1 MMKDRGVNTMVTILV
16 ADDDVHILELV
27 SLTLRDAGY
36 DVLTAKDGMEAL
48 SIAKKQVIDAAV
60 LDVMMPFMDGFELTK
75 ELRENIDLPIILLTA
90 KNQINDKAKGY
101 ESGTDDYLVKPFD
114 VQELLF
120 RLKALLRRY
129 HVQEDSDVLKAGNLM
144 IYTASFKVVVGNET
158 FFLPPK
164 EFELLRFLVANKRQA
179 FTREQLIEHVWGLD
193 FVGDTRTVDVHVKRL
208 REHFRDL
215 VEDIEIK
222 TVRGVGYM
230 LEVYA

>member
-1 MMKDRGVNTMVTILV
+1 MVTILV

-27 SLTLRDAGY
+27 SLTLQDAGY
-36 DVLTAKDGMEAL
+36 NVKTAKDGMEAL
-48 SIAKKQVIDAAV
+48 SIAKTQAIDAAV
-60 LDVMMPFMDGFELTK
+60 LDVMMPFMDGFALTK
-75 ELRENIDLPIILLTA
+75 ELRKRFDLPIILLTA
-90 KNQINDKAKGY
+90 KTQINDKAQGY

-129 HVQEDSDVLKAGNLM
+129 NVQEDSEVLKAGNLM
-144 IYTASFKVVVGNET
+144 IYTASFKVVVDNET

-179 FTREQLIEHVWGLD
+179 FTREQLIDHVWGLD
-193 FVGDTRTVDVHVKRL
+193 FVGDTRTIDVHIKRL
-208 REHFRDL
+208 REHFRGL

-230 LEVYA
+230 LEVHA

>member
-1 MMKDRGVNTMVTILV
+1 MVTILV

>member
-36 DVLTAKDGMEAL
+36 NVLTAKDGMEAL

-75 ELRENIDLPIILLTA
+75 ELRKNIDLPIILLTA

>member
-1 MMKDRGVNTMVTILV
+1 MVTILI

-36 DVLTAKDGMEAL
+36 NVKTAKDGMEAL
-48 SIAKKQVIDAAV
+48 SIAKKYAIDAAV
-60 LDVMMPFMDGFELTK
+60 LDVMMPFMDGFALTK
-75 ELRENIDLPIILLTA
+75 ELRKDFDMPIILLTA
-90 KNQINDKAKGY
+90 KTQINDKAQGY

-129 HVQEDSDVLKAGNLM
+129 NVQEDSDVLKAGNLM
-144 IYTASFKVVVGNET
+144 IYKSSFKVVVGNET

-164 EFELLRFLVANKRQA
+164 EFELLRFLVANKNQA
-179 FTREQLIEHVWGLD
+179 FTREQLIEHVWGID
-193 FVGDTRTVDVHVKRL
+193 FVGDTRTIDVHVKRL

-230 LEVYA
+230 LEVHA

>member
-1 MMKDRGVNTMVTILV
+1 MVTILV

-36 DVLTAKDGMEAL
+36 DVKTAKDGMEAL
-48 SIAKKQVIDAAV
+48 EIAKNQAVDAAV
-60 LDVMMPFMDGFELTK
+60 LDVMMPFMDGFSLTK
-75 ELRENIDLPIILLTA
+75 ELRKRFDMPIILLTA
-90 KNQINDKAKGY
+90 KNQINDKAQGY

-129 HVQEDSDVLKAGNLM
+129 NVHEDSDVLKAGNLT
-144 IYTASFKVVVGNET
+144 IYKSSFKVMVGNET

-164 EFELLRFLVANKRQA
+164 EFELLSFLVANKKQA

-193 FVGDTRTVDVHVKRL
+193 FVGDERTIDVHIKRL

-215 VEDIEIK
+215 AKDVEIK
-222 TVRGVGYM
+222 TVRGIGYM